1 MTPMPMSA
9 KQVKDLRDYIQEL
22 RRKGQREE
30 ARLLET
36 LL

>member
-9 KQVKDLRDYIQEL
+9 KQATDLRAYIQEL
-22 RRKGQREE
+22 RRKGKREE
-30 ARLLET
+30 ARLLES